1 MIESMNEVL
10 EFLEE
15 AEEAFL
21 MIPDDMDELVRIIE
35 DGSIVETMVS
45 VRDLLENRLIE
56 SDITFMWEEDV

>member
-1 MIESMNEVL
+1 MFGSVNAVL

-21 MIPDDMDELVRIIE
+21 MIPDDMDELVRVIE

>member
-1 MIESMNEVL
+1 MFESVNAVL

-21 MIPDDMDELVRIIE
+21 MIPDDMDELVRVIE

>member
-21 MIPDDMDELVRIIE
+21 MIPDDMDELVRVIE

>member
-1 MIESMNEVL
+1 MNEVL